1 MIDIVEER
9 RKAKQVV
16 ESDNFDYLIMF
27 VICLDAIALGMLTI
41 GLYDIEFFKTM
52 FLIDRM
58 CMAIFIVEMLIKMYA
73 YGPRFFKSGWNV
85 FDFSVIAISSLPGTD
100 YLVILRTFRLFRLLK
115 YVSKFSKL
123 KNLVNIMLLIIPNML
138 AMCAILTVF
147 VYVFGVMGVVLF
159 GEDVSAFSNLGSS
172 MFSMVQAFTLDGW
185 ASTIVRPVM
194 RIYPY
199 AWIFF
204 MGFVV
209 LSFWLII
216 SFVLS
221 VLTMLVKKDFRVKSR
236 L

>member
-9 RKAKQVV
+9 SKAKKVV

-27 VICLDAIALGMLTI
+27 VICLDALALGMLTI
-41 GLYDIEFFKTM
+41 GISDIEFFKTM

-73 YGPRFFKSGWNV
+73 YGPGFFKSGWNV
-85 FDFSVIAISSLPGTD
+85 FDFTIIAVSLLPGKD
-100 YLVILRTFRLFRLLK
+100 YLVVLRTFRLFRMLK
-115 YVSKFSKL
+115 YVSWFRRL
-123 KNLVNIMLLIIPNML
+123 RNLVNVMLLIIPNLL
-138 AMCAILTVF
+138 AMSVILAVF

-159 GEDVSAFSNLGSS
+159 GDEVDAFSNLGAS
-172 MFSMVQAFTLDGW
+172 MFSMLQAFTLDGW

-194 RIYPY
+194 KIYPY

-204 MGFVV
+204 VGFVM
-209 LSFWLII
+209 LSFWLIV
-216 SFVLS
+216 SFALS
-221 VLTMLVKKDFRVKSR
+221 VLTMLVRRDFKIKSR